1 MQFADRRLRRLL
13 KKIVELA
20 DAARVDYPSS
30 LHELRIGIKRL
41 RYAIE
46 FFGPMIPG
54 KSGTAA
60 IKRLAGLQDELG
72 QLNDL
77 ASAGT
82 LLMVCAGRDPQ
93 LREAVTLIGGW
104 HGRRH
109 AALLDDIPN
118 QLRRIRGLNLPHLER
133 QCESSRPSPTR
144 EAKTA

>member
-1 MQFADRRLRRLL
+1 LL
-13 KKIVELA
+13 KRIHELA
-20 DAARVDYPSS
+20 ATARVDNPPS
-30 LHELRIGIKRL
+30 LHELRISIKRL

-54 KSGTAA
+54 KSGTAT

-82 LLMVCAGRDPQ
+82 LLMVCAGRDPH

-104 HGRRH
+104 HGPRH
-109 AALLDDIPN
+109 AGLLADIPDK
-118 QLRRIRGLNLPHLER
+118 LKRIAAIRLPRLE
-133 QCESSRPSPTR
+133 QEH
-144 EAKTA
+144 A